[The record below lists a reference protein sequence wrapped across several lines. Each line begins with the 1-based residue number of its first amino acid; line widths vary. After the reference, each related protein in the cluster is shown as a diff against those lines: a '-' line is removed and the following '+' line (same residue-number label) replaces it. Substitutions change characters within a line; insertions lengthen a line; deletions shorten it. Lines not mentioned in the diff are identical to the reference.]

1 MMIDGSAPSFVV
13 SFDYGTWR
21 GTGCCEGTSAVFA
34 RAGSLHVVFWVQHK
48 VGKLGMMSVGS
59 AFRTWFSRGIC
70 DPDVWS
76 GAGSA
81 QVALMA
87 LTFQPQVENCFLR
100 YIFDNKCLEGC

>member
-1 MMIDGSAPSFVV
+1 ML
-13 SFDYGTWR
+13 R
-21 GTGCCEGTSAVFA
+21 GDFCCLRSCG
-34 RAGSLHVVFWVQHK
+34 GSLHVVFWVQHK